1 MSVVSK
7 TGVNLGGRP
16 TNASK
21 ADKLYLK
28 NECQLVEACL
38 NQLESICKSPNI
50 TQKEDMVGTIG
61 LLVGKIMVRFQNI
74 EARLKL
80 FDDSE

>member
-1 MSVVSK
+1 MSK
-7 TGVNLGGRP
+7 IPTGNPNGRP

-28 NECQLVEACL
+28 SECQLIESYL

-61 LLVGKIMVRFQNI
+61 LLVGKITVRFNNI
-74 EARLKL
+74 ETKLNL
-80 FDDSE
+80 FDDGE